1 MPFSRS
7 PPSTGR
13 RVPVTSSRA
22 VATTEGAAGQPRPA
36 ATLRGPGRR
45 MPAMSVHP
53 TAIVSPDARLGRDV
67 TVGPYAVVEERT
79 AIGDGCEIRAHAV
92 VKRFTT
98 LGAGNRVHEG
108 AVLGGEPQDLSFR
121 DPETRLVIGD
131 RNVIRE
137 GVTIHRST
145 KPGGATVVGSD
156 CFLMAYV
163 HVAHDNR
170 IGDRVIMANNVM
182 LAGHVEVGERAFL
195 GGGSGVHQFCRVG
208 RLAMVGGNAKVV
220 QDCLPFVITDG
231 HPARAR
237 GLNVVGLRR
246 AGVGG
251 LPAAH
256 AARRPVASSSARASP
271 SSPRSRGWRPS
282 QDPLVDEMIA
292 FVRGSKRG
300 FAHAHRGGPEEA

>member
-1 MPFSRS
+1 
-7 PPSTGR
+7 
-13 RVPVTSSRA
+13 
-22 VATTEGAAGQPRPA
+22 
-36 ATLRGPGRR
+36 

-67 TVGPYAVVEERT
+67 TVGPYAVVEEGT

-92 VKRFTT
+92 VKRFTD

-121 DPETRLVIGD
+121 DAETRLVVGD

-156 CFLMAYV
+156 CFLMACV
-163 HVAHDNR
+163 HVAHDCR
-170 IGDRVIMANNVM
+170 VGDRVVMANNVM
-182 LAGHVEVGERAFL
+182 LAGHVEIADRAFL
-195 GGGSGVHQFCRVG
+195 GGGVAVHQFCRVG
-208 RLAMVGGNAKVV
+208 RAAMVGGVAKVV

-237 GLNVVGLRR
+237 GVNVIGLRR
-246 AGVGG
+246 AGVTTTQ
-251 LPAAH
+251 L
-256 AARRPVASSSARASP
+256 RAVKEAYRLLL
-271 SSPRSRGWRPS
+271 RSRLPLDPALERMQSLG
-282 QDPLVDEMIA
+282 DPLVDELIA

-300 FAHAHRGGPEEA
+300 FAHAHRSRIDEP

>member
-1 MPFSRS
+1 MPD
-7 PPSTGR
+7 
-13 RVPVTSSRA
+13 
-22 VATTEGAAGQPRPA
+22 
-36 ATLRGPGRR
+36 
-45 MPAMSVHP
+45 MSVHT

-67 TVGPYAVVEERT
+67 VVGPCAVIEERT
-79 AIGDGCEIRAHAV
+79 VIGDGCEIRAHAV
-92 VKRFTT
+92 VKRYTT
-98 LGAGNRVHEG
+98 LGSGNRVHEG

-121 DPETRLVIGD
+121 DQETAVVVGD

-145 KPGGATVVGSD
+145 KAGGSTVVGSD

-170 IGDRVIMANNVM
+170 IGDRAVLANNVM

-195 GGGSGVHQFCRVG
+195 GGGAGVHQFCRVG
-208 RLAMVGGNAKVV
+208 RLAMVGGNAGVV

-246 AGVGG
+246 AGVTAPQLRTLEEAYRLLLRSG
-251 LPAAH
+251 LHLEPALEKM
-256 AARRPVASSSARASP
+256 AAL
-271 SSPRSRGWRPS
+271 

-292 FVRGSKRG
+292 FVHGSKRG
-300 FAHAHRGGPEEA
+300 FAHALRGGPEEA